1 MEHPRLRR
9 FSCGW
14 FTTEDLSI
22 FRLCYMGMDQN
33 MSKPIA
39 YHLTV
44 GTSIHQP
51 AILGYLYGHIPA
63 GSTDLCRKIR
73 RSAWWMLYASWSRW
87 AHPNGCRMGWSLA
100 WWMANEWCGSL
111 VWFIFYMEDT
121 GGCHISPKKAGAWP
135 GRSWSWGTPQ
145 GGWIISLV
153 TIEFSKSARDSQCG
167 RLEKTVGQWVQWT
180 RKLFCFFSGR
190 IVFSPSDSR

>member
-1 MEHPRLRR
+1 MYIYICIHIYTHKYVYIYIYIYVYIYIYTYVYIDMEHPRLRR

-22 FRLCYMGMDQN
+22 FRLRYMGMGQN
-33 MSKPIA
+33 MSKPIT

-73 RSAWWMLYASWSRW
+73 RSAWWTLYASWSRW

-121 GGCHISPKKAGAWP
+121 GDAMSHPKKRGH
-135 GRSWSWGTPQ
+135 GR
-145 GGWIISLV
+145 GGLGLEEHHKVAESFL
-153 TIEFSKSARDSQCG
+153 EPFSYDWA
-167 RLEKTVGQWVQWT
+167 
-180 RKLFCFFSGR
+180 
-190 IVFSPSDSR
+190 